1 MPRSKSSQV
10 RAVTPAFIG
19 SKATS
24 DNQQKSHGPTTGL
37 VVAHRAEPQTVIPTA
52 AQRSTDGG
60 EGFQQQNPVTSGT
73 SSSQVRLVF
82 WNALQVV
89 LMVVRNA
96 LGCLLC
102 AWATNF
108 CYSLGNLFSLRK
120 SENQSSESLIVANT
134 VWTSVFVCTLLL
146 LTHTTMLLP
155 NRFLSDPDKKP
166 SALVCMKKL
175 VRRTYRYYI
184 ISIVLMVT
192 WAEVVAYLL
201 PASVR
206 WLRLNFYGGSI
217 LIHVYSTGIDMAT
230 RTIFSEETCQG
241 EARRAKLLAAS
252 DDATA
257 VAATTL
263 SPSVST
269 LRLLRPQQRPPQL
282 RRRRRRSFWRIFFQ
296 TFPKVLIAIFAGA
309 YVQIASRSDLF
320 NYARAIVVFAVVSY
334 VVKFTI
340 QEIAKEYAMRHNI
353 KKIRFLCILVGVPT
367 VLIDTQVRI
376 VLLSVQGARFAAV
389 GSLMMAIA
397 EILMRAG
404 KMALLKL
411 EIRQQQQAVER
422 QTSAMTIAS
431 SRSSASSR
439 PHRNRIH
446 PVSTLHR
453 MMTVSG
459 HAVASQASFERWKKQ
474 RVAFHTAEVIADMYA
489 EYIAIGCSAS
499 ILYFFSGHPKYQYGE
514 QSLAPSGSTHGF
526 ASSSQLVSLA
536 LQFGLEVMIDFL
548 ACAFEIASGA
558 KFESVRKLSAYL
570 AFMFMT
576 IAVVNIGISS
586 FLYLK

>member
-1 MPRSKSSQV
+1 
-10 RAVTPAFIG
+10 
-19 SKATS
+19 
-24 DNQQKSHGPTTGL
+24 
-37 VVAHRAEPQTVIPTA
+37 
-52 AQRSTDGG
+52 
-60 EGFQQQNPVTSGT
+60 
-73 SSSQVRLVF
+73 
-82 WNALQVV
+82 
-89 LMVVRNA
+89 MVVRNA

-120 SENQSSESLIVANT
+120 SENQSSESLIVANM
-134 VWTSVFVCTLLL
+134 VWTNVFFCALLL

-166 SALVCMKKL
+166 SALFCMKKL

-184 ISIVLMVT
+184 ISIVLMVI
-192 WAEVVAYLL
+192 WAEVAAYLL

-206 WLRLNFYGGSI
+206 RLRLSFYGGSI
-217 LIHVYSTGIDMAT
+217 LIHVYSTGIDMVT

-241 EARRAKLLAAS
+241 ELRRASLLAAS
-252 DDATA
+252 AAADDATA

-263 SPSVST
+263 SPGVST
-269 LRLLRPQQRPPQL
+269 LRLLRPQQRPPQP

-296 TFPKVLIAIFAGA
+296 TFPKVLTAIFAGA
-309 YVQIASRSDLF
+309 YVQIASRSDVF
-320 NYARAIVVFAVVSY
+320 NHARAIVAFSAVSY
-334 VVKFTI
+334 VVKLAI

-353 KKIRFLCILVGVPT
+353 KQIRFLCVLVGVPT

-376 VLLSVQGARFAAV
+376 VLLGVQGARFAAV
-389 GSLMMAIA
+389 SSLVMAIA

-404 KMALLKL
+404 KMALLKM
-411 EIRQQQQAVER
+411 EIRRRQRAVEQ
-422 QTSAMTIAS
+422 QTSATTIVS
-431 SRSSASSR
+431 SYSSASSR
-439 PHRNRIH
+439 PHRNRIY
-446 PVSTLHR
+446 PVSTLR
-453 MMTVSG
+453 KMMFFSG
-459 HAVASQASFERWKKQ
+459 RAVASQASFERWKKQ
-474 RVAFHTAEVIADMYA
+474 RVAFHTAEVITDMYA

-514 QSLAPSGSTHGF
+514 QSLALSGSKHGF

-536 LQFGLEVMIDFL
+536 LQFGLEVMVDFL